1 MWERDKDILLKA
13 NTMPW
18 LSGTYVA
25 MVAGQDIS
33 MKMPRT
39 RKTTY
44 CGCKKKWIGSVKNEF
59 CLIIR
64 HVTSLEPLQDC
75 RP

>member
-44 CGCKKKWIGSVKNEF
+44 CGCKKNGLDLLKMGF
-59 CLIIR
+59 A
-64 HVTSLEPLQDC
+64 
-75 RP
+75 